1 MIIRYTFFIMS
12 YENLYQKNL
21 LEHYNHPKHR
31 GVIEAPD
38 FSSGVFNPSCGD
50 QVAIQAKVLDS
61 KIISCKF
68 EGKGCV
74 ISLAS
79 ASFLTEWAHGKTL
92 QEAQNFSSQDML
104 KLVQLQLGPNRV
116 RCALLALE
124 ALQSGIKGY
133 LNK

>member
-1 MIIRYTFFIMS
+1 MS
-12 YENLYQKNL
+12 YENLYQKHL

-31 GVIEAPD
+31 GVIENPD

-50 QVAIQAKVLDS
+50 QVAIQAKILDS
-61 KIISCKF
+61 KIVSCKF

-79 ASFLTEWAHGKTL
+79 ASFLTDWVHGKTL
-92 QEAQNFSSQDML
+92 QEAQGFSSQDML
-104 KLVQLQLGPNRV
+104 NLVQLQLGPNRV

-124 ALQSGIKGY
+124 ALHSGIKGY
-133 LNK
+133 AKK

>member
-1 MIIRYTFFIMS
+1 MS
-12 YENLYQKNL
+12 YENLYQKHL

-31 GVIEAPD
+31 GVIKDPD

-50 QVAIQAKVLDS
+50 QVAIQAKVSDN
-61 KIISCKF
+61 IITTCKF

-79 ASFLTEWAHGKTL
+79 ASFLTNWAHGKTL
-92 QEAQNFSSQDML
+92 QEARNFSSQDML
-104 KLVQLQLGPNRV
+104 DLVQLQLGPNRV

-124 ALQSGIKGY
+124 ALHAGIKGY
-133 LNK
+133 FKK